1 MLAVRESGAIKN
13 FRKLETSSQDFP
25 TLKNCHNCSLSV
37 SENSLK
43 KKSCKYT
50 IDLEVGLESVVSKL
64 EKLSLSHR
72 ICFRNFP
79 I

>member
-25 TLKNCHNCSLSV
+25 TLKKFHNCSLSV

-50 IDLEVGLESVVSKL
+50 IDLDVGIGKCYRKIREQNLMNSWTCVK
-64 EKLSLSHR
+64 
-72 ICFRNFP
+72 
-79 I
+79 